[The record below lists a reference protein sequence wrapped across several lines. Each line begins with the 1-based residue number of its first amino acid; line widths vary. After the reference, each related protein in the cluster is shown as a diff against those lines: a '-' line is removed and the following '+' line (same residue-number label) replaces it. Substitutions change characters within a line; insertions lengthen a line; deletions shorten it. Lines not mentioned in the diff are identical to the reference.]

1 MRRKQTPH
9 HDNHAPK
16 RYKRKHSSSAS
27 DNTLRNLVLAAL
39 YLAETDLGIDD
50 ILMKTGLGRTRRDD
64 VALIVSQ
71 LSSEGSCLK
80 GSNKRFSLGKKHC
93 LVEATVEMNQ
103 AGFGFGTDLLRRFG
117 GVTPTKDPFISA
129 PLLHSALHG
138 DRVLLV
144 INRTHRDGRSEA
156 EVIRILERRTTT
168 LAGFY
173 VSGKKHGIVSPED
186 PKFPFNIIL
195 SKAPEKSVK
204 DGDAVILRLD
214 ENNRENDAPR
224 GEIIEVLGNPGRYE
238 VQVRL
243 VIEKFN
249 LPYQFTREAEI
260 QAASCEPEPSIEER
274 EDLRQTL
281 HVTIDGED
289 AKDFDDA
296 VAVVK
301 NRNGY
306 RLYVSIA
313 DVSAYVRTGSTL
325 DQEAYERGTSI
336 YLPGTVIPMLP
347 EHLSNNLCSL
357 LPDADRLTVSAILD
371 FDQQGTVKKSRFVRS
386 VIRSKQ
392 RFTYNTVQGM
402 VIDKDPGMRNAG
414 KPFVKSLEWACELA
428 HLLQQKREKRGSIAF
443 TLPEAKIIF
452 GHDNQVVSIEKTER
466 TFAHQII
473 EEFMLAANESVAETF
488 AAHHL
493 DLLYRIH
500 EEPSPEKIED
510 FVRFAATLGLTL
522 PTDPGTPDWYNNLIA
537 LVKDTDHEYIINS
550 LLLRSMQQARYS
562 PVNCGHFG
570 LAAKLY
576 CHFTSPIRRYPDL
589 IVHRLICQLIAAKTG
604 TNRKQGAVKFA
615 PASSLKD
622 CGLHLS
628 TRERVAIASERNMSE
643 RLKSQFM
650 AERIG
655 ESFRAVIS
663 GVSNSAFFVELIDC
677 FISGTVLLSTL
688 TDDYYILDEKNHRFV
703 GDVSCKVLQI
713 GMIID
718 VILLDVDSRQNKM
731 YFTLKPAS

>member
-1 MRRKQTPH
+1 MRRKKKSH
-9 HDNHAPK
+9 HDNPAPK
-16 RYKRKHSSSAS
+16 RYKRKHTSQAN

-39 YLAETDLGIDD
+39 YLAKTDLGIDD
-50 ILMKTGLGRTRRDD
+50 IHRETGLPRARRDD
-64 VALIVSQ
+64 VELLVTQ
-71 LSSEGSCLK
+71 LSGEENFLK
-80 GSNKRFSLGKKHC
+80 RSSRRFSLGKGHC

-117 GVTPTKDPFISA
+117 GMAPTKDPFIS
-129 PLLHSALHG
+129 PQLLHSALHG
-138 DRVLLV
+138 DRVLLA

-173 VSGKKHGIVSPED
+173 VSGKKHGLVSPED
-186 PKFPFNIIL
+186 PKFPFNIL
-195 SKAPEKSVK
+195 VSKAPETSVK
-204 DGDAVILRLD
+204 DGDAVIIRLD
-214 ENNRENDAPR
+214 EYEGENNAPR
-224 GEIIEVLGNPGRYE
+224 GEIIEVLGNPDRYD
-238 VQVRL
+238 VQIRL

-249 LPYQFTREAEI
+249 LPCQFTGEAEL
-260 QAASCEPEPSIEER
+260 QASTCEPEPSVEER
-274 EDLRQTL
+274 EDLRKVQ

-296 VAVVK
+296 VTVIK
-301 NRNGY
+301 SKSGY

-313 DVSAYVRTGSTL
+313 DVSAFIKTGSTL
-325 DQEAYERGTSI
+325 DKEAYERGTSV

-357 LPDADRLTVSAILD
+357 LPDTDRLTVSAILD
-371 FDQQGTVKKSRFVRS
+371 FDQHGTLKKSNFVRS

-392 RFTYNTVQGM
+392 RFTYNTVQSI
-402 VIDKDPGMRNAG
+402 VVDKDMDARQVY
-414 KPFVKSLEWACELA
+414 KPFVKSLEWSCELA

-443 TLPEAKIIF
+443 KLPEAKITF
-452 GHDNQVVSIEKTER
+452 GQDNRVASIEMAER

-473 EEFMLAANESVAETF
+473 EEFMLAANEAVAEAF

-522 PTDPGTPDWYNNLIA
+522 PNDPGTPDWYNKIIA

-589 IVHRLICQLIAAKTG
+589 MVHRLLCHFIAAKTG
-604 TNRKQGAVKFA
+604 TKRKQGAVKCA
-615 PASSLKD
+615 PVSSLKD

-628 TRERVAIASERNMSE
+628 ARERVAIASERNMSE
-643 RLKSQFM
+643 RLKSRFM
-650 AERIG
+650 AERVG

-663 GVSNSAFFVELIDC
+663 GVSSSAFFVELIDC
-677 FISGTVLLSTL
+677 FVSGTILLSTL
-688 TDDYYILDEKNHRFV
+688 TDDYYILDDKNHRFV

-718 VILLDVDSRQNKM
+718 VTLLDVDSRQNKM
-731 YFTLKPAS
+731 FFSLKQAS